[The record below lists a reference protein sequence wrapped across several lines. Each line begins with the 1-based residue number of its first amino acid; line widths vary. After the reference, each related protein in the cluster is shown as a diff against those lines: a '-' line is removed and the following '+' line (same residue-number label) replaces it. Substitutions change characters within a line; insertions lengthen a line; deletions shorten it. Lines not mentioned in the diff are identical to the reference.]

1 MPTGLYYAH
10 SGLRYLVVL
19 LVLLV
24 LAAAAWGWLSKR
36 QAGRLDRVLMSTLAA
51 TITVQALLGIG
62 LVATGIWYGALG
74 GHLLLMLIA
83 VGVAHVAAARARRA
97 PDSQRAHL
105 TRLIGAGLVLLLVFA
120 GVQSI
125 GRGLFEAR
133 PVSAGP

>member
-1 MPTGLYYAH
+1 MTGLYYAH

-19 LVLLV
+19 LILLV
-24 LAAAAWGWLSKR
+24 LLASAWGYFGKR
-36 QAGRLDRVLMSTLAA
+36 PVSRADRVLMSLLAA

-62 LVATGIWYGALG
+62 LLATGIWYGALG

-83 VGVAHVAAARARRA
+83 VGVAHAAAARARRA
-97 PDSQRAHL
+97 PDAHRAHL
-105 TRLIGAGLVLLLVFA
+105 TRLIGAALILVLVFA

-133 PVSAGP
+133 PVASGR